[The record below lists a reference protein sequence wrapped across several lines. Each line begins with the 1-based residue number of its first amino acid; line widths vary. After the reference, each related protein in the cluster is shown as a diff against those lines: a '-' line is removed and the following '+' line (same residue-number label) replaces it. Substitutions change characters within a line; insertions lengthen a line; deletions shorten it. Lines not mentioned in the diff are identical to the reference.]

1 MSSQVIHFW
10 SPKGTLILGTRIV
23 TTGISFSEN
32 CGEVFQTEEHVVG
45 SVDLLRESGRD
56 AIQYGEGIAGGGYEV
71 LNTPKE

>member
-1 MSSQVIHFW
+1 M
-10 SPKGTLILGTRIV
+10 
-23 TTGISFSEN
+23 
-32 CGEVFQTEEHVVG
+32 VG